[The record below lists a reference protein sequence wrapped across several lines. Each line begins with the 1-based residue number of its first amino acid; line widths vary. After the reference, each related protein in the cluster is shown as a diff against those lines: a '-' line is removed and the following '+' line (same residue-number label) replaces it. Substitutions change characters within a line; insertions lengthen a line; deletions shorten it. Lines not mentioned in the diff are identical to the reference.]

1 MRTVNRLFIAVLFLT
16 SALFASAMKVDGSH
30 SSVGFEIRHMMISTV
45 DGKFNSYSGEVEM
58 DLESKNITNATARI
72 DAKSIDT
79 ANDRRDNHLR
89 DPDFFEVDTY
99 PHITFE
105 MTKYEANGDKGK
117 MTGNMTIKDVTKE
130 ITLDTTVTGV
140 ISDRG
145 TTRAGIELRGAISRE
160 DFGLTYNRALEFG
173 GVAIGDEV
181 KLVINLQ
188 VISQ

>member
-1 MRTVNRLFIAVLFLT
+1 MKAVKRLTIALLFLV
-16 SALFASAMKVDGSH
+16 SAVFATNMTVDKSH
-30 SSVGFEIRHMMISTV
+30 SSIGFEIRHMMISTV
-45 DGKFNSYSGEVEM
+45 GGKFNDFDGKVQI
-58 DLESKNITNATARI
+58 DLDSKVIKAASAVI
-72 DAKSIDT
+72 EAKSIDT

-89 DPDFFEVDTY
+89 DPDFFEVDKY

-105 MTKYEANGDKGK
+105 MTGYQANGSKGK
-117 MTGNMTIKDVTKE
+117 MSGNLTIKSVTKE
-130 ITLDTTVTGV
+130 VVLDTTVTGV

-188 VISQ
+188 AISQ